1 MKLAMEPRE
10 SQREPAPPEPVPA
23 ELVRELP
30 ALELAA
36 LSAAEALLASY
47 PPFAAAGIALYRP
60 HPAVLLAARA
70 GFQVIITQADAWKH
84 TPAAFLPFKDALS
97 ERRASVC
104 LLGVDAT
111 FDVTT
116 EAGLWLAAALSLQ
129 PSGPELHTAV
139 VRGLEL
145 LESRSHAESRGT
157 AVARYETE
165 MGELVDIA
173 RAISTQRNVDTLLGV
188 VLQKCR
194 LVTNADAGSIYVIET
209 TERGAHLRFKFTQN
223 DSVSFDSTEFTMPIS
238 TRSIAGAVALD
249 KKAISIDNVYELPS
263 SSPFGFDRSFDER
276 VGYTTRSMLTLP
288 LISQQ
293 DEVIGIIQLINR
305 KRTVGAVIRT
315 QADAD
320 THVLAFDAKSEGLV
334 GMVAAQ
340 AGVSLENA
348 LLYEEIQGLFESFVK
363 ASVEAIESRDPT
375 TSGHSRR
382 VANLT
387 VELAKTVD
395 HIGDGPFK
403 LAHFSRDDL
412 REIEYASLLHDFGK
426 IGVREKVLVKSKKL
440 YDDRLDVVRMRFE
453 YAWKAME
460 VELLQ
465 RKLAML
471 EKKASADELVALD
484 QEYMARRAALESS
497 LELVLSA
504 NEPTVQAAGDF
515 ARIEELAKETFVDS
529 KGQMR
534 RMLEDDDVLALS
546 ITRGSLTASEY
557 QEITSH
563 VSHTYRFLSRIPW
576 GKKLRHVPRI
586 AGAHHERLNGT
597 GYPNKLRAD
606 EIPIQSK
613 MMSVADI
620 FDALTASD
628 RPYKRA
634 VPVEKALEI
643 LDFSVKDGHIDGD
656 LVRIFRD
663 SRVWERAWGDSPPP
677 ASLRSK

>member
-1 MKLAMEPRE
+1 MESLE
-10 SQREPAPPEPVPA
+10 SQCAPTARASDLGVA
-23 ELVRELP
+23 ESL
-30 ALELAA
+30 
-36 LSAAEALLASY
+36 LSGY
-47 PPFAAAGIALYRP
+47 PPFALAGVALYAP
-60 HPAVLLAARA
+60 HPAILLAARA
-70 GFQVIITQADAWKH
+70 GFQVIVALGDTWKNS
-84 TPAAFLPFKDALS
+84 PELFLPFKDALA

-104 LLGVDAT
+104 LLGVDSAY
-111 FDVTT
+111 DVTSGG
-116 EAGLWLAAALSLQ
+116 AHWLSAALPARPTAL
-129 PSGPELHTAV
+129 ELYTALI
-139 VRGLEL
+139 RGLEL
-145 LESRSHAESRGT
+145 LESRSHAESRGSV
-157 AVARYETE
+157 VAQYETE

-188 VLQKCR
+188 ILQKCR
-194 LVTNADAGSIYVIET
+194 LVTRADAGSIYVIET
-209 TERGAHLRFKFTQN
+209 TEGGAQLRFKLTQN
-223 DSVSFDSTEFTMPIS
+223 DSVAFDSTEFTMPIS

-249 KKAISIDNVYELPS
+249 KKTINIANVNELPAT
-263 SSPFGFDRSFDER
+263 SPFGFDRSFDER

-293 DEVIGIIQLINR
+293 DEVIGVIQLINR
-305 KRTVGAVIRT
+305 KRLASAVIHT

-320 THVLAFDAKSEGLV
+320 AHVVPFDAKSEGLV

-382 VANLT
+382 VADLT

-395 HIGDGPFK
+395 HIGDGPFQS
-403 LAHFSRDDL
+403 AQFSRDDL

-426 IGVREKVLVKSKKL
+426 IGVREKVLVKAKKL
-440 YDDRLDVVRMRFE
+440 YDERLDIVRMRFE
-453 YAWKAME
+453 YAWKALE

-465 RKLAML
+465 RKFALL

-484 QEYMARRAALESS
+484 QEYMARRAAMESS
-497 LELVLSA
+497 LELVLSS

-515 ARIEELAKETFVDS
+515 ARIEELSKETFVDG
-529 KGQMR
+529 KGQLR
-534 RMLEDDDVLALS
+534 RLLEDDDVLALS
-546 ITRGSLTASEY
+546 IKRGSLTAAEY
-557 QEITSH
+557 DEITSH

-576 GKKLRHVPRI
+576 GKKLRHVPLI
-586 AGAHHERLNGT
+586 AGAHHERMNGT
-597 GYPNKLRAD
+597 GYPNRLRAE

-613 MMSVADI
+613 MMSIADI

-634 VPVEKALEI
+634 VPIDKALEI
-643 LDFSVKDGHIDGD
+643 LDLNVKDGHIDGE

-663 SRVWERAWGDSPPP
+663 SRVWERAWSDSPPP
-677 ASLRSK
+677 ASLRAR